1 MSDKLSR
8 MEKRVLNQ
16 RIAVLVQTARLRAG
30 LTQVELADRVRTRQ
44 PVIARFE
51 DPHYEGHSL
60 SMLQRIAAA
69 LDLKVEVRMV
79 VRPSRNQ
86 RPQGRRRKLPA

>member
-1 MSDKLSR
+1 MSDMLAR
-8 MEKRVLNQ
+8 MEKKALNQ

-30 LTQVELADRVRTRQ
+30 LTQVELAERARTRQ

-69 LDLKVEVRMV
+69 LDLKVEVRLIA
-79 VRPSRNQ
+79 RPTRTPTSPRRSR
-86 RPQGRRRKLPA
+86 KKPA